1 MPTASRYTDD
11 FLGPVSPDQP
21 VGTDLRWTADW
32 DRIKEARRADDDFES
47 GKWAKKEQKT
57 ADWRLVEELASGML
71 RNRSKDL
78 QLALWLTEAGIKR
91 HGFPGLRDGLRLT
104 RELLVRYWDHGLYPP
119 LEDGPEDRAGPF
131 EWLNNKV
138 VDSIAAIP
146 ITVREDGGPDYS
158 LIDLQDARRVG
169 SESSCVDPYG
179 EIDTAKK
186 KAYDANLAQGHIS
199 LDMFDRAVAVT
210 KRAGYEDFSSDLQET
225 LEEYQALEKVIDEK
239 FGDVAPN
246 LAVCRN
252 TLNEIRQEVSVILEK
267 KRIEEPDKL
276 GVDPRMPGGDGP
288 GEKGNPMTVR
298 FPLSLPELSGSG
310 GGVSGSWNDAEVL
323 IRSGQID
330 KGLAQMIQ
338 LSAKETCGR
347 NRFQRK
353 LVLAEV
359 CLASK
364 RERLA
369 KSILEELAEQIDK
382 HQLEMWES
390 SELIAGVW
398 IRLHKLYTQST
409 DSSDRDRAGKLYE
422 RLCRLDPWQALNF
435 GEG

>member
-1 MPTASRYTDD
+1 
-11 FLGPVSPDQP
+11 
-21 VGTDLRWTADW
+21 
-32 DRIKEARRADDDFES
+32 
-47 GKWAKKEQKT
+47 
-57 ADWRLVEELASGML
+57 
-71 RNRSKDL
+71 
-78 QLALWLTEAGIKR
+78 
-91 HGFPGLRDGLRLT
+91 
-104 RELLVRYWDHGLYPP
+104 
-119 LEDGPEDRAGPF
+119 
-131 EWLNNKV
+131 
-138 VDSIAAIP
+138 
-146 ITVREDGGPDYS
+146 
-158 LIDLQDARRVG
+158 
-169 SESSCVDPYG
+169 
-179 EIDTAKK
+179 
-186 KAYDANLAQGHIS
+186 
-199 LDMFDRAVAVT
+199 
-210 KRAGYEDFSSDLQET
+210 
-225 LEEYQALEKVIDEK
+225 
-239 FGDVAPN
+239 
-246 LAVCRN
+246 
-252 TLNEIRQEVSVILEK
+252 
-267 KRIEEPDKL
+267 
-276 GVDPRMPGGDGP
+276 
-288 GEKGNPMTVR
+288 MTVR